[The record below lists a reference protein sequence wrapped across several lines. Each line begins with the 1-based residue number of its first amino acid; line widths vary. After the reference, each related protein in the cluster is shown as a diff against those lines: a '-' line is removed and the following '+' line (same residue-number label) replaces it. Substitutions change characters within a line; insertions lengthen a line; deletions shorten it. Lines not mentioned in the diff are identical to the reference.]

1 MSYKPDEKDMMAY
14 LYGELEGT
22 EKEKIDQYLLQ
33 NPEARKEMDK
43 FQKLRKMMSSVE
55 DKEVIAPPIV
65 IGDANQR
72 FLWNAPYVKL
82 ISSIAASLLLIML
95 VGKLTG
101 TQISFANREFKLSFG
116 GGNAQPQ
123 IQNPN
128 SLSADDVQQM
138 INSSLA
144 QNNDAMHVSLRESQD
159 KLEASIKQNLAMNSG
174 KINNLVRQASTASQD
189 QIRLYVASLQENN
202 IQLVK
207 DYFQLTS
214 TEQKKYVEDLLVD
227 FAQYLQ
233 QQRNND
239 LQLVQTQLQSLE
251 QNTNVFK
258 QETEQIL
265 AGIIT
270 TVESN
275 GTPAPTEIK
284 N

>member
-1 MSYKPDEKDMMAY
+1 MSYKPDEKEMMAY
-14 LYGELEGT
+14 LYGELEGAD
-22 EKEKIDQYLLQ
+22 KERIDQYLLQ
-33 NPEARKEMDK
+33 NAEARKEFEK

-82 ISSIAASLLLIML
+82 ITSIAASLLLVML

-101 TQISFANREFKLSFG
+101 TQISFANREFRLSFG
-116 GGNAQPQ
+116 GGNPQPQ
-123 IQNPN
+123 IQEAN
-128 SLSADDVQQM
+128 SLTAQQVQNM
-138 INSSLA
+138 INSSLVA
-144 QNNDAMHVSLRESQD
+144 NNSALEVSMRESQE
-159 KLEASIKQNLAMNSG
+159 KLQASIRQNLAANSG
-174 KINNLVRQASTASQD
+174 KINELVRQASTASQD
-189 QIRLYVASLQENN
+189 QIRSYVASLQENN
-202 IQLVK
+202 MQLVK

-214 TEQKKYVEDLLVD
+214 TDQKKYVEDLLVD

-233 QQRNND
+233 QQRNDD
-239 LQLVQTQLQSLE
+239 LQLVQTQLQSLD
-251 QNTNVFK
+251 QKTNVFK

-265 AGIIT
+265 ASIIT

-275 GTPAPTEIK
+275 GSAPTEIK

>member
-1 MSYKPDEKDMMAY
+1 MSYKPDEKEMMAY
-14 LYGELEGT
+14 LYGELEGPD
-22 EKEKIDQYLLQ
+22 KERIDQYLLQ
-33 NPEARKEMDK
+33 NAEARKEMEK

-82 ISSIAASLLLIML
+82 ITSIAASLLLIML
-95 VGKLTG
+95 VGKMTG
-101 TQISFANREFKLSFG
+101 TQISFANREFRLSFG
-116 GGNAQPQ
+116 GASSEPQ
-123 IQNPN
+123 VKEPS
-128 SLSADDVQQM
+128 SLTTEEVQKM
-138 INSSLA
+138 INSSLVA
-144 QNNDAMHVSLRESQD
+144 NNSAMEVSMRESQE
-159 KLEASIKQNLAMNSG
+159 KLQASIRQNLAVNSG
-174 KINNLVRQASTASQD
+174 KINDLVRQASTASQD
-189 QIRLYVASLQENN
+189 QIRLYVAGLQENN
-202 IQLVK
+202 MQLVK

-233 QQRNND
+233 QQRNDD

-265 AGIIT
+265 ASIIT

-275 GTPAPTEIK
+275 GTAPTEIK

>member
-1 MSYKPDEKDMMAY
+1 MSYKPDEKEMMAY
-14 LYGELEGT
+14 LYGELEGPD
-22 EKEKIDQYLLQ
+22 KERMDQYLLQ
-33 NPEARKEMDK
+33 NAEARKEMEK

-82 ISSIAASLLLIML
+82 IASIAASLLLIML
-95 VGKLTG
+95 VGKMTG
-101 TQISFANREFKLSFG
+101 TQISFANREFRLSFG
-116 GGNAQPQ
+116 GGSSVPQ
-123 IQNPN
+123 VQEPS
-128 SLSADDVQQM
+128 SLTAEEVQKM
-138 INSSLA
+138 INSSLVA
-144 QNNDAMHVSLRESQD
+144 NNSAMEVSMRESQE
-159 KLEASIKQNLAMNSG
+159 KLQASIRQNLAVNSG
-174 KINNLVRQASTASQD
+174 KINDLVRQASTASQD
-189 QIRLYVASLQENN
+189 QIRLYVAGLQENN
-202 IQLVK
+202 MQLVK

-233 QQRNND
+233 QQRNDD

-265 AGIIT
+265 ASIIT

-275 GTPAPTEIK
+275 GTAPTEIK